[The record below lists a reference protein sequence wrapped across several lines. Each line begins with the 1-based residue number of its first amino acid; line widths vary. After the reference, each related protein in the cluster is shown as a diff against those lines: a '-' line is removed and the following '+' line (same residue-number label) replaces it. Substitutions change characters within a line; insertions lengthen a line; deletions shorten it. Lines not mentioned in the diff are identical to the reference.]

1 MSTQGSGQ
9 KRDEL
14 LDHEADGIHEFDN
27 ALPRW
32 WLYGFYFTIAFA
44 VVYLV
49 NYHVLPKPVFG
60 QPGMIAEYQAEV
72 LAAEAAAAARGPVR
86 MTAAATVA
94 LTDAAS
100 LAQGKAVFEGPEN
113 VCSSCHRPDLGG
125 LVGPNLTDDYWLHG
139 CSLQEVVTSVTTGFP
154 LKGMLPF
161 GTGKPLTDEQLVL
174 VASYIL
180 SRRGGEA
187 PNPKPI
193 EPERDKMCR

>member
-1 MSTQGSGQ
+1 MKSGHSGQ
-9 KRDEL
+9 KHDEL
-14 LDHEADGIHEFDN
+14 LDHEADGIREFDN

-44 VVYLV
+44 IVYGV
-49 NYHVLPKPVFG
+49 NYHLLPSPLFG

-86 MTAAATVA
+86 KTAAAAVA
-94 LTDAAS
+94 LTDADS
-100 LAQGKAVFEGPEN
+100 LAKGKAIFEGPEN
-113 VCSSCHRPDLGG
+113 VCASCHRPDLGG
-125 LVGPNLTDDYWLHG
+125 LVGPNLTDDFWLHG
-139 CSLQEVVTSVTTGFP
+139 CSVQEVITSITAGYP

-193 EPERDKMCR
+193 EPERDKVCR

>member
-1 MSTQGSGQ
+1 MNTTPSGP

-14 LDHEADGIHEFDN
+14 LDHEADGIREFDN

-44 VVYLV
+44 ACLCRE
-49 NYHVLPKPVFG
+49 LSP
-60 QPGMIAEYQAEV
+60 
-72 LAAEAAAAARGPVR
+72 AAEAHVRPTWNDRRVRSGSDSPPTLPPLPVGRRKTAAAA
-86 MTAAATVA
+86 VA

-100 LAQGKAVFEGPEN
+100 LAKGKAIFEGPEN

-139 CSLQEVVTSVTTGFP
+139 CSMPEVITSITTGYP

-174 VASYIL
+174 VASYVL

-193 EPERDKMCR
+193 EPERDKVCR

>member
-1 MSTQGSGQ
+1 MNTTHSGP

-14 LDHEADGIHEFDN
+14 LDHEADGIREFDN
-27 ALPRW
+27 AMPRW

-44 VVYLV
+44 LVYVV
-49 NYHVLPKPVFG
+49 NYHLLPKPMFG
-60 QPGMIAEYQAEV
+60 QPGMIAEYEAEV

-86 MTAAATVA
+86 KTAAATVA

-100 LAQGKAVFEGPEN
+100 LAKGKAIFEGPEN

-139 CSLQEVVTSVTTGFP
+139 CSMPEVITSITTGYP

-161 GTGKPLTDEQLVL
+161 GTGKPLNDEQLVL
-174 VASYIL
+174 VASYVL
-180 SRRGGEA
+180 SRHGGEA

-193 EPERDKMCR
+193 EPERDKVCR